1 MIWILYYTVISVLHV
16 KGMVKLRVF
25 TTEVTKSAKTALLLL
40 FLFKGE
46 FITVLKIFDAEVLQQ
61 YVESATFAIIK
72 PLAE

>member
-16 KGMVKLRVF
+16 KGMVKLLVF
-25 TTEVTKSAKTALLLL
+25 TTEVTKSATALLLL

>member
-1 MIWILYYTVISVLHV
+1 M
-16 KGMVKLRVF
+16 
-25 TTEVTKSAKTALLLL
+25 LLL

-46 FITVLKIFDAEVLQQ
+46 FITILKIFDAEVLQQ